1 MAQDSD
7 QSAQTRP
14 HRTERVLI
22 SMIAAIVLLSM
33 AAFVARMVGQVSGVD
48 DWTAGAWPV
57 VSVLPL
63 LGLPLAMLLVIG
75 YIVASAVRRSR
86 TTRGTS
92 PHGDTA
98 PGGTS
103 R

>member
-1 MAQDSD
+1 
-7 QSAQTRP
+7 
-14 HRTERVLI
+14 
-22 SMIAAIVLLSM
+22 MIGAIVLLSL

-48 DWTAGAWPV
+48 DWTAGVWPA

-75 YIVASAVRRSR
+75 YVVASALRRQR
-86 TTRGTS
+86 ENRDD
-92 PHGDTA
+92 HRA
-98 PGGTS
+98 PGST

>member
-1 MAQDSD
+1 MEQDSD

-22 SMIAAIVLLSM
+22 SMIAAIVLLSI

-48 DWTAGAWPV
+48 DWTTGAWPV

-75 YIVASAVRRSR
+75 YVVASAVRRSR

-92 PHGDTA
+92 LHGETA
-98 PGGTS
+98 HGGTS